1 MVDNR
6 QNFLRNCLL
15 LDIEINE
22 KNVIYSVGAVL
33 GDKTFQS
40 TAGKPVDQKTLEALD
55 AFGQGAGHLL
65 GHNII
70 SHDIPKLLQVAPSLG
85 ILQKPAIDTL
95 YLSPLAYPANPYP
108 RLVKD
113 YLIVRDS

>member
-1 MVDNR
+1 MVDTS
-6 QNFLRNCLL
+6 QHFLRNCLL

-22 KNVIYSVGAVL
+22 KNIIYSVGAVL
-33 GDKTFQS
+33 GDTTFQS
-40 TAGKPVDQKTLEALD
+40 TAGKPVDKKTLKALD
-55 AFGQGAGHLL
+55 AFGQGAEHIL

-70 SHDIPKLLQVAPSLG
+70 SHDIPKLLQVAPFLR

-95 YLSPLAYPANPYP
+95 YLSPLAYPANLYH

-113 YLIVRDS
+113 YQIVRDR